1 MKDLS
6 IKVNIANRIYPL
18 TVKQEEEEN
27 IRLAAK
33 EINEMIREY
42 EQNYAVKDKQD
53 LLAMCALQF
62 GTQKLDLGK
71 KTIIEDD
78 NFAEKLKLL
87 NTLVEQNL

>member
-18 TVKQEEEEN
+18 TVKQEEEEY

-33 EINEMIREY
+33 EINEMIKEY
-42 EQNYAVKDKQD
+42 EQSYAVKDKQD

-62 GTQKLDLGK
+62 ATQRLELDQ
-71 KTIIEDD
+71 KTFIEDD
-78 NFAEKLKLL
+78 GFEDRLKQLNKLVAESL
-87 NTLVEQNL
+87 

>member
-18 TVKQEEEEN
+18 TVTQDEEEN

-33 EINEMIREY
+33 EINEMIKEY

-53 LLAMCALQF
+53 LLAMCALQNA
-62 GTQKLDLGK
+62 TQRLELGN

-78 NFAEKLKLL
+78 NFEERLKKLNKIVL
-87 NTLVEQNL
+87 ENL

>member
-1 MKDLS
+1 VKDLS

-18 TVKQEEEEN
+18 TVKQEEEES
-27 IRLAAK
+27 IRLATK
-33 EINEMIREY
+33 EINEMIKEY

-62 GTQKLDLGK
+62 ATQKLDLGK

-78 NFAEKLKLL
+78 GFGKKIDTL
-87 NTLVEQNL
+87 NRLIEDNL

>member
-18 TVKQEEEEN
+18 TVKQEEEEY

-33 EINEMIREY
+33 EINEMIKEY

-62 GTQKLDLGK
+62 ATQRLELDR
-71 KTIIEDD
+71 KTFIEDD
-78 NFAEKLKLL
+78 GFEDRLKQL
-87 NTLVEQNL
+87 NQLVKKSL